1 VQFYL
6 PEGRWTHLWHNDEVQ
21 GSRWHKQVHDMQS
34 LPVYVRGNTLLALG
48 NNSQKPDYA
57 WNDGTAFQLFALD
70 DGQSAVCQLPAA
82 DGSVVFTLTAT
93 RPATPLL

>member
-1 VQFYL
+1 
-6 PEGRWTHLWHNDEVQ
+6 
-21 GSRWHKQVHDMQS
+21 MQS

-57 WNDGTAFQLFALD
+57 WHEGTAFQLFALD
-70 DGQSAVCQLPAA
+70 DGQRAVCQLPAA

-93 RPATPLL
+93 RSGNVITVWGTARPVTGRCVCAMCRRCMGCRGFTGR